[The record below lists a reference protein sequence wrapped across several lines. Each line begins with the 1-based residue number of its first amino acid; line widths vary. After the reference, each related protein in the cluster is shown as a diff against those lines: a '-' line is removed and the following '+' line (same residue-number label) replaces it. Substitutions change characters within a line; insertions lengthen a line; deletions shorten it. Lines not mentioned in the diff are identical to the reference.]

1 MFNTID
7 SSMAHSLHVKVK
19 YIQRAIFKRQTIF
32 RQYTLWLK
40 KNGRLLLLG
49 ETITCFISLHVS
61 NIEKLPNPYNSF
73 TLFP

>member
-7 SSMAHSLHVKVK
+7 SSMANTLHVKVK

-40 KNGRLLLLG
+40 NRR
-49 ETITCFISLHVS
+49 
-61 NIEKLPNPYNSF
+61 
-73 TLFP
+73 

>member
-40 KNGRLLLLG
+40 NGRLLLLG

-61 NIEKLPNPYNSF
+61 NIEKLHIPYNSF
-73 TLFP
+73 TFFP

>member
-7 SSMAHSLHVKVK
+7 SSMANALHVKVK
-19 YIQRAIFKRQTIF
+19 YIQRAIFKRQTTF
-32 RQYTLWLK
+32 LQYTLWL

-61 NIEKLPNPYNSF
+61 NIEVLHIPYNSF
-73 TLFP
+73 TFFP